1 MQQAKTATVFIQ
13 SAFAVLEEDT
23 VLNIRFAIV
32 HMPWKQ
38 VCVEFPPFLFCRVIA
53 QNNSLDFEVEIQYPD
68 DFALDCHLMK

>member
-32 HMPWKQ
+32 HMP
-38 VCVEFPPFLFCRVIA
+38 
-53 QNNSLDFEVEIQYPD
+53 
-68 DFALDCHLMK
+68 